1 MFFQKLD
8 SYDGSELKILTKF
21 LNIYFS
27 VVKKEPE
34 LKQEPKSTPVSPEK
48 PKVVVQQVGRSAETE
63 EEPQR
68 ANMANGQQP
77 PQTPK
82 DQNQSASNKFIITP
96 DYIQQSKIFF

>member
-1 MFFQKLD
+1 M
-8 SYDGSELKILTKF
+8 
-21 LNIYFS
+21 
-27 VVKKEPE
+27 
-34 LKQEPKSTPVSPEK
+34 KQEPDLISESKSAPVSPEK

-77 PQTPK
+77 QQPTR

-96 DYIQQSKIFF
+96 DYIQQSKIFKIFKKCLLNFD